1 MQNIEPTGRLQQNH
15 GGKRSTYNSVLRRA
29 DSGGHARGPRA
40 AQGIAA
46 CPLRIACVKN
56 SQIVSLTALVIR
68 QPTLKYASELS
79 LARSGVTQRPSTPH
93 PVLAFPLVFMTP
105 PIYSRL
111 KATSLALLSGLLLHG
126 AANAQN
132 LLDLVEAT
140 TTYDA
145 KWQATLAE
153 REAVARRSDQ
163 AKAQLLPTLGVGAE
177 LSRAQTR
184 INPSDARFTG
194 STQAAAL
201 TASQPLYA
209 PNQRIAW
216 DQSKLAIQQMDAL
229 LNTTAQDL
237 IIRVAKAYFAAL
249 VAQDTLTVVQAQKV
263 AVEQQLAFA
272 QRKFEIGNTTITDVR
287 EAQAQY
293 DLVKA
298 QEISALNTLQV
309 KQLDL
314 RQVTGQ
320 IDASPAP
327 LALPIELPA
336 IEPSRS
342 QDWVA
347 RAQAEQPAIQ
357 QALWAVDIA
366 KLETKRAQTGHLPTV
381 NLTARLSHNNT
392 PDGSISNPGVSSR
405 TNQGSIGVALNLPLF
420 AGFAVQNRV
429 KETLSLEEKARA
441 QLEQAQR
448 ETTQNTQT
456 AFFNLQS
463 GLSEVQAL
471 EAAEQSS
478 LSSLQANELG
488 YQVGVRINI
497 DVLNAQTQLYRTR
510 RDLAQA
516 RYNVLL
522 GNLLLEQAA
531 GSLNLDS
538 VRRINAYLALDQS
551 ATSAATE
558 AKALGQ

>member
-1 MQNIEPTGRLQQNH
+1 
-15 GGKRSTYNSVLRRA
+15 
-29 DSGGHARGPRA
+29 
-40 AQGIAA
+40 
-46 CPLRIACVKN
+46 
-56 SQIVSLTALVIR
+56 
-68 QPTLKYASELS
+68 
-79 LARSGVTQRPSTPH
+79 
-93 PVLAFPLVFMTP
+93 MTP
-105 PIYSRL
+105 PLYSRF
-111 KATSLALLSGLLLHG
+111 KATSLALISAVLWHG
-126 AANAQN
+126 AANAQS

-145 KWQATLAE
+145 KWQAALAE

-209 PNQRIAW
+209 PNQRLAW
-216 DQSKLAIQQMDAL
+216 DQSKLAIQQMDAV
-229 LNTTAQDL
+229 LNATAQDL

-249 VAQDTLTVVQAQKV
+249 VAQDTVTVVQAQKI

-320 IDASPAP
+320 IAATPAA
-327 LALPIELPA
+327 LALPIALPA
-336 IEPSRS
+336 IDPPQI

-366 KLETKRAQTGHLPTV
+366 KLETKRAETGHLPTV

-392 PDGSISNPGVSSR
+392 PDGSINNPGVSSR

-448 ETTQNTQT
+448 ETIQGTQT

-538 VRRINAYLALDQS
+538 VRRINGYLRLDNAPAPTAQS
-551 ATSAATE
+551 A
-558 AKALGQ
+558 QPH